1 MGLHSRG
8 LLLEFL
14 ATSGDFT
21 RRLTGIEANSKFS
34 TPFAG
39 PEEYFSVSAWPQNP
53 LNPCLN
59 LLCGRVG
66 GSRRTRSLSSPVF

>member
-1 MGLHSRG
+1 MLLLRTGQQELFHWAMHSRG

-34 TPFAG
+34 TPYAG
-39 PEEYFSVSAWPQNP
+39 PEEYFSVSAWPQNVQWTHIWS
-53 LNPCLN
+53 C
-59 LLCGRVG
+59 
-66 GSRRTRSLSSPVF
+66 FAQE